1 MTSGWKY
8 VAKQLGLVLVVA
20 LLACLFLAVGLMI
33 GYAVIGDGKIHFQF
47 YRLINGKLLATL
59 QANKLFVF

>member
-33 GYAVIGDGKIHFQF
+33 GYGIIGDGKDPLSILLLDKWQA
-47 YRLINGKLLATL
+47 IIGKFTG
-59 QANKLFVF
+59 Q

>member
-8 VAKQLGLVLVVA
+8 VAKQLGLV

-33 GYAVIGDGKIHFQF
+33 GYAVIGDGKNPFSILSIDKWQA
-47 YRLINGKLLATL
+47 IIGKFTG
-59 QANKLFVF
+59 Q

>member
-33 GYAVIGDGKIHFQF
+33 GYAVIGDGKNQF
-47 YRLINGKLLATL
+47 SILSIDKWQAIIGKFTG
-59 QANKLFVF
+59 Q